1 MESEAQNELCRSCEA
16 RAYPVEA
23 PRKQVPNTESA
34 TEFRASERI
43 KRRNKIL
50 VFNPRRSAQ
59 IRANPERNGLVSK
72 QMRLGQPP
80 SRIVRGFLL
89 LPCHRLATK

>member
-16 RAYPVEA
+16 RTYPVEA

-43 KRRNKIL
+43 KRRNKFL

-59 IRANPERNGLVSK
+59 IRGEMVWCQK

-89 LPCHRLATK
+89 ALSPLGDGA